1 MGDASH
7 VQVPLELGG
16 EEDEVREEE
25 SNLPIA
31 VRKGVKSNVGKP
43 PKDMVLKLKMRV
55 MMRITYPTIF
65 LMTLCHLHIRPL

>member
-1 MGDASH
+1 VGDASH

-43 PKDMVLKLKMRV
+43 P
-55 MMRITYPTIF
+55 
-65 LMTLCHLHIRPL
+65 